1 MAAMTGPSVTA
12 QSVTV
17 AFVGSG
23 GAGVMTAGQMLLDAA
38 AAVGWYGTMSRSTGP
53 QIRGGEA
60 AAFVR
65 LSPCPVAGPA
75 DAVDLLLALDWRNVM
90 RFAAELPLTAASVIV
105 TDPEQDPPPAALTA
119 SGARVVAL
127 PARALAAAIP
137 GGRANMVGLGAAAYA
152 VGLPAAGVA
161 AAIGRGLD
169 KKGEAA
175 RTAAL
180 TAATAGAQAA
190 AGWGL
195 TGLNMPAPADGAAP
209 PRWNISGNEAVGL
222 GALRAGVRFCAAY
235 PITPATE
242 ILEWLAPRLA
252 ETGGMLV
259 QAEDEIAAIAM
270 CVGAAFGGVPALTA
284 TSGPGLSLMM
294 EALGLAVASETP
306 LVVADVQ
313 RGGPSTGI
321 PTKAEQADLNIAVYG
336 LHGDAP
342 HLVTAPLGVADCLF
356 AAQWSVHLAEAL
368 QTPCILLSDQAMG
381 QTRAIIAHPPP
392 APPRAARRLA
402 TDFGDETSPYRRY
415 ADTAD
420 GVSPAALP
428 GMAGGEHTAEGLEH
442 AESGLPSAQAADHAR
457 QLDKRARKLA
467 LYDFGDAWAEIDGD
481 GPLALVVWGGCVAP
495 AREAA
500 ARLRDRGHAVRLI
513 AIRLLSPVQPA
524 RFAAALDGV
533 AAALVVEQ
541 SHGAQFHKY
550 LRAHYD
556 LPPRTASF
564 SRPGPLPLRPHD
576 IESALAP
583 LL

>member
-1 MAAMTGPSVTA
+1 MTGQSVTA

-65 LSPCPVAGPA
+65 LSPRPVAGPA
-75 DAVDLLLALDWRNVM
+75 DAVDLLVALDWRNVA
-90 RFAAELPLTAASVIV
+90 RFAAELPLTARSVII

-119 SGARVVAL
+119 AGARVAEL
-127 PARALAAAIP
+127 PAKALAAAIP

-152 VGLPAAGVA
+152 VGLPAAGTA
-161 AAIGRGLD
+161 AAIGRGLG
-169 KKGEAA
+169 KKDEATL
-175 RTAAL
+175 TAAL
-180 TAATAGAQAA
+180 AAATAGAKAA

-195 TGLNMPAPADGAAP
+195 GLDMPATAAATAP

-222 GALRAGVRFCAAY
+222 GTLRAGLRFCAAY

-252 ETGGMLV
+252 DTGGMLV

-270 CVGAAFGGVPALTA
+270 CVGASFGGAPALTA
-284 TSGPGLSLMM
+284 TSGPGLSLMI

-306 LVVADVQ
+306 LVVVDVQ

-342 HLVTAPLGVADCLF
+342 HLVAAPAGVADCLF
-356 AAQWSVHLAEAL
+356 AAQWSLHLAEAL

-381 QTRAIIAHPPP
+381 QTRAIIDRPPP
-392 APPRAARRLA
+392 APPRARRRLA
-402 TDFGDETSPYRRY
+402 ADLGNETSPYRRY
-415 ADTAD
+415 ADTPD
-420 GVSPAALP
+420 GISPAALP

-442 AESGLPSAQAADHAR
+442 ADSGLPSAQAADHAR

-481 GPLALVVWGGCVAP
+481 GPLALIVWGGCVDP

-500 ARLRDRGHAVRLI
+500 ARLRGRGHAVRLI

-524 RFAAALDGV
+524 RLAAALSGV
-533 AAALVVEQ
+533 TAALVAEQ
-541 SHGAQFHKY
+541 SHGAQFYKY

-564 SRPGPLPLRPHD
+564 SRPGPLPVRPRD
-576 IESALAP
+576 IETALAP